1 MEGCHHVRKIGS
13 RGIKTEL
20 LDRPL
25 NLKYLIK
32 YTLLLHL
39 CGTSVS
45 RKTTHLHAWPEIPDK
60 MAEFEPAQRYA
71 AFSIIIE
78 KQTWRKSNVISINTI
93 LFHVIQAMFS

>member
-1 MEGCHHVRKIGS
+1 MEGRHHVRKIGS
-13 RGIKTEL
+13 RGIKIEL

-45 RKTTHLHAWPEIPDK
+45 RKTTHLHGTK
-60 MAEFEPAQRYA
+60 
-71 AFSIIIE
+71 
-78 KQTWRKSNVISINTI
+78 TW
-93 LFHVIQAMFS
+93 